1 MKFNLVYKPYG
12 QHGILVE
19 WPACIDEKILADVLL
34 FKSKLAATHAGNIV
48 ESRSAY
54 HSLLVIYS
62 QFEKDFDDEVVRLK
76 AIYISQKKGEKLKST
91 LWHIPV
97 CYDAQF
103 ALDLKTISKSKN
115 LSETEI
121 IKRHSETIYTVFF
134 IGFLPGFLY
143 LGGLDE
149 RLATP
154 RRATPR
160 LQIEKGAVAIGGH
173 QTGVYPNDS
182 PGGWNIIGNSPV
194 NFFNVKAEK
203 PCFATAGD
211 RIKFYPID
219 LKEHQNIK
227 TLVDARVFQIES
239 EVFND

>member
-1 MKFNLVYKPYG
+1 MKFKLIYKPYG

-19 WPACIDEKILADVLL
+19 WPASIDEATLNDVLW
-34 FKSKLAATHAGNIV
+34 FKSKLNSNATENIV
-48 ESRSAY
+48 EARSSY
-54 HSLLVIYS
+54 HSLLIIYS
-62 QFEKDFDDEVVRLK
+62 RFENGFDNEVLRLK
-76 AIYISQKKGEKLKST
+76 SIYSSEEKSKKLKST

-103 ALDLKTISKSKN
+103 GVDLESISKAKN
-115 LSETEI
+115 LSEDEI
-121 IKRHSETIYTVFF
+121 VNLHSQTIYTVYF

-154 RRATPR
+154 RKATPR
-160 LQIEKGAVAIGGH
+160 LQIEKGSVAIGGN
-173 QTGVYPNDS
+173 QTGVYPSAS

-194 NFFNVKAEK
+194 NFFNVKNET
-203 PCFATAGD
+203 PCFAKAGD
-211 RIKFYPID
+211 HIKFYFID

-227 TLVDARVFQIES
+227 ALVNAGVFQIES
-239 EVFND
+239 EVLDG